1 MSNTWQ
7 VLLALDARYNVHRT
21 PNNLQFSMRLPH
33 RYLFEFSVCL
43 ETLYIRRRSQ
53 LLRDNRPTE
62 VITLIDILII
72 DRFDV

>member
-1 MSNTWQ
+1 MSNAWQ

-21 PNNLQFSMRLPH
+21 PNNLQFSTIKSHHDLSEFY
-33 RYLFEFSVCL
+33 RYL

-62 VITLIDILII
+62 VTNWVHILII
-72 DRFDV
+72 HTLDI